1 MHVGQSRVEVPS
13 GASRILLMSSSNPP
27 LGGTKTFTSTYTYTG
42 ISYRPSQPPY
52 TYSSPVYTSTYTST
66 HAVASVKEGAKSPF
80 GAVVRVLDD
89 SNDKATNVS
98 VTKAYYAQTEDIYA
112 GRIFYITIFAEL
124 MLAAIV
130 FGVSRRMPIYAPLV
144 LAALFYMLMNV
155 QIQTNSFIFHSIGDV
170 FVFIFLLALQVQ
182 WHEIM
187 TRPKSKRV
195 TRMVWLGVGIGCL
208 LASIGLFYFPN
219 AASAGSSVY
228 CAISLVGFGFMLKGL
243 LKAPDWRMPVV
254 IQRKDQWERFHRLG
268 WVLLGLWTLMLFKKV
283 YGIVYDQVP
292 ESRWNVVVYTVPD
305 LLAAVVVFIGVY
317 PGSVSDLNTRNYTFA
332 QQDLESVPE
341 EPFDYGKEHA
351 GQVPDSAL
359 GPAVEPAPALALGP
373 PETTVSS
380 STRQAPDPAQEPGS
394 EAVAGPV
401 DEHIEAIPEFEQP
414 TDEHGQPIPQLG
426 QDEHHGQSGMEH
438 L

>member
-1 MHVGQSRVEVPS
+1 MDQPRAQMPLRGSK
-13 GASRILLMSSSNPP
+13 ILLMPSSYPP
-27 LGGTKTFTSTYTYTG
+27 LGKTTTFTSTFVYSG
-42 ISYRPSQPPY
+42 SSYGSL
-52 TYSSPVYTSTYTST
+52 SGYTSTELRTYAT
-66 HAVASVKEGAKSPF
+66 AAEKEGATVRF
-80 GAVVRVLDD
+80 GAAAGIGIVDY
-89 SNDKATNVS
+89 SYDKATNVS
-98 VTKAYYAQTEDIYA
+98 LTKTYYAQTEDVYA

-130 FGVSRRMPIYAPLV
+130 FGVSRRMPIYAPLA
-144 LAALFYMLMNV
+144 LASLFYMLMHIKNV
-155 QIQTNSFIFHSIGDV
+155 FNNLLYHDIGDV
-170 FVFIFLLALQVQ
+170 VVFIFLLSLQVQ

-195 TRMVWLGVGIGCL
+195 TRMVWLGVGIACL
-208 LASIGLFYFPN
+208 LVSIALFCFTP
-219 AASAGSSVY
+219 ATLAGSSIY
-228 CAISLVGFGFMLKGL
+228 CAVSVVGFGFMVKGL
-243 LKAPDWRMPVV
+243 LKAPDWRLPVV
-254 IQRKDQWERFHRLG
+254 IQMKDQWERFHRLG
-268 WVLLGLWTLMLFKKV
+268 WLLLGLWTLMLFKKV
-283 YGIVYDQVP
+283 YGIIHDRVK
-292 ESRWNVVVYTVPD
+292 ESHWNVVFYTVPD

-317 PGSVSDLNTRNYTFA
+317 PGSVSDLNMRNYTFA
-332 QQDLESVPE
+332 QQDLESAPE
-341 EPFDYGKEHA
+341 QPFDYGKEEPGPSA

-359 GPAVEPAPALALGP
+359 EPVVEPAPALALDP
-373 PETTVSS
+373 PENTASS

>member
-1 MHVGQSRVEVPS
+1 
-13 GASRILLMSSSNPP
+13 
-27 LGGTKTFTSTYTYTG
+27 
-42 ISYRPSQPPY
+42 
-52 TYSSPVYTSTYTST
+52 
-66 HAVASVKEGAKSPF
+66 
-80 GAVVRVLDD
+80 
-89 SNDKATNVS
+89 
-98 VTKAYYAQTEDIYA
+98 
-112 GRIFYITIFAEL
+112 
-124 MLAAIV
+124 
-130 FGVSRRMPIYAPLV
+130 
-144 LAALFYMLMNV
+144 
-155 QIQTNSFIFHSIGDV
+155 
-170 FVFIFLLALQVQ
+170 
-182 WHEIM
+182 M

-380 STRQAPDPAQEPGS
+380 STRQVPESTQGPGQTVGGRA
-394 EAVAGPV
+394 E
-401 DEHIEAIPEFEQP
+401 EHIEVLPEFEQP
-414 TDEHGQPIPQLG
+414 TDEHGQPIPQLNQQGNYYG
-426 QDEHHGQSGMEH
+426 QPASDH